1 MPLGDFEK
9 TVLRLLA
16 ANRNPGSYVAGA
28 TVFLRREDS
37 HRLSQDI
44 DVFHDT
50 VPSLQRAAAQDAA
63 VLQQNGFVL
72 EWADTQETL
81 RRATVSKGGRSTK
94 VDWAC
99 DSAFRFFPVQPDA
112 ELGYVLHPL
121 DGATN
126 KVLALAGRGELRDY
140 LDVLFLHRNVLSLGA
155 LTWAACGKD
164 TGFTPQFLLEEA
176 QRLAHYP
183 AVRLQTL
190 LLREPVDLVVCK
202 RQWLAAVAE
211 AGTLFLRLPSNDI
224 GCLYLDDHGQ
234 AVTPDPA
241 APGFALLRRHFGSV
255 RGAWPAVDSGFGR
268 LPAP

>member
-16 ANRNPGSYVAGA
+16 ANRNPESYVAGA

-37 HRLSQDI
+37 HRQSQDI

-50 VPSLQRAAAQDAA
+50 VQSLKLAATQDAA
-63 VLQQNGFVL
+63 VLQQNNYTL
-72 EWADTQETL
+72 EWAETQETL
-81 RRATVSKGGRSTK
+81 QRATVSKDGRSTK
-94 VDWAC
+94 VDWAY
-99 DSAFRFFPVQPDA
+99 DSAFRFFPVQPDV
-112 ELGYVLHPL
+112 ELGFVLHPM

-140 LDVLFLHRNVLSLGA
+140 LDVLFLHRIVLSLGA
-155 LTWAACGKD
+155 LAWAACGKD
-164 TGFTPQFLLEEA
+164 IGFTPQFLIEEA

-202 RQWLAAVAE
+202 HQWLAAVAE
-211 AGTLFLRLPSNDI
+211 ANALFLKLPPQEI
-224 GCLYLDDHGQ
+224 GCLYLDDQGQ
-234 AVTPDPA
+234 AVTPDPN
-241 APGFALLRRHFGSV
+241 APGFALLRRHFGTVS
-255 RGAWPAVDSGFGR
+255 GAWPAITQS
-268 LPAP
+268 